1 MAAGIC
7 FCGHI
12 LFVDTYPEG
21 DIYVDVFW
29 TKRLDDFENRRLAG
43 QRAIEVLSD
52 YQSFRVILWSWRR
65 AIRLPRPLVLSL
77 RKRIFHPWCLTYA
90 LHGLLQLR
98 RTAGSCLGHGEH
110 PTW

>member
-1 MAAGIC
+1 M
-7 FCGHI
+7 
-12 LFVDTYPEG
+12 DTYPEG
-21 DIYVDVFW
+21 DIYVDVSW
-29 TKRLDDFENRRLAG
+29 TKRLADFENHPWAG
-43 QRAIEVLSD
+43 QRVIEVLSD
-52 YQSFRVILWSWRR
+52 DQSFRVILWSWRR

-110 PTW
+110 PTS